1 MSSVF
6 AAFLMAL
13 QVFVGRVD
21 VTIEDSTGG
30 RLPGVTVTIEG
41 PASQTTTTDEQG
53 RAHFLNLPVGTY
65 TVKTSLSGF
74 NPYTNTNVDVA
85 AGAAVDLPV
94 RMALA
99 GTTENVEVT
108 AATPLIDTKKE
119 TTTTHVTL
127 EELQNVP
134 SARDPWVVMQSVPTV
149 YVDRV
154 NVGGSESGQQS
165 IYFAKGAQTTDNTW
179 NLDGIPITD
188 MGATGSSPTY
198 YDFDVFQE
206 MAVTTGGAD
215 AQNPTPGVQLSMVLK
230 KGSNTPHGSA
240 RVYFEN
246 QSLQANNL
254 SPDLAATIG
263 GTTGK
268 GNRTDR
274 YIDDGFEMG
283 GPIVKDRL
291 WAWGSIGRTDI
302 RNLTLNDALD
312 ATLLENYA
320 FKADA
325 QVNNSTRLNFAFFR
339 GNKTKQGRN
348 VSPTHPAE
356 TGWNQTGPTPYYK
369 GEGNFVI
376 GQSLVASVRAAHVRN
391 GFTLTPAGGMNTNYY
406 LDDSGVWHNS
416 FYMYSTDR
424 PSNYVGA
431 DASRF
436 AGRHEVKF
444 GFSWRRTPV
453 ESLTAQPGSKIV
465 TIWNGYPNMLA
476 RPTRDYPVDTSATYI
491 NGFVTDTIAWDRVTL
506 VAGARVDRQTSSLS
520 AMSVPGVP
528 GFAVLPPL
536 NAPAVDNVFK
546 WTTVTPRVGVT
557 YALDPA
563 RNTIVRGSYAMF
575 ASQLPA
581 NYAKFLSPIQYSYAY
596 YNAVDRNGDGIAE
609 QNEINFGDGLQG
621 YGGFDPANPS
631 ALTTYNKVDPNM
643 HTPITHEILGG
654 FDRQLPGQ
662 LVVSGTFTYRRFTN
676 LLWSPRV
683 GVTQQDYTL
692 TGYVTGTFPTIGAV
706 NAPYYAINQ
715 SAIPPGGGREY
726 ETQPG
731 YHQRYLGLEA
741 SAVKRL
747 SNRWMARFG
756 FSTNDWREYFDD
768 PSVSI
773 EDPTRAPAATPFGQA
788 QPTAGPLQSG
798 GLVVQPGK
806 SGIYLLPPQY
816 QISANGSYQAPWG
829 INLGANLVSR
839 QGYGAP
845 YFYRTSTHD
854 PLIAKKNV
862 LLVNNI
868 DDYRLPAV
876 TSFDA
881 RVEKMFTFG
890 KVNLA
895 ADFDVFNLFNAGT
908 VLRRQY
914 DASTG
919 SAFDSVLE
927 IMNPR
932 IARVGVRVTF

>member
-1 MSSVF
+1 M
-6 AAFLMAL
+6 
-13 QVFVGRVD
+13 QIFVGRID

-30 RLPGVTVTIEG
+30 RLPGVTVTLAG
-41 PASQTTTTDEQG
+41 PSPQSATSDEQG

-65 TVKTSLSGF
+65 TVAASLSGF
-74 NPYTNTNVDVA
+74 NPYTSRSVDVA
-85 AGAAVDLPV
+85 AGAAVDLPIRLAV
-94 RMALA
+94 A
-99 GTTENVEVT
+99 GTSESVQVV
-108 AATPLIDTKKE
+108 APTPLIDTRRE

-134 SARDPWVVMQSVPTV
+134 TARDPWVVMQSVPTV

-215 AQNPTPGVQLSMVLK
+215 AQNPTPGVQLNMVLK

-246 QSLQANNL
+246 QSLQGNNL
-254 SPDLAATIG
+254 SADLAATIG
-263 GTTGK
+263 GTTGR

-274 YIDDGFEMG
+274 YLDNGFELG
-283 GPIVKDRL
+283 GPVLKDRV
-291 WAWGSIGRTDI
+291 WAWGSIARTDV
-302 RNLTLNDALD
+302 RNLTLNNALD
-312 ATLLENYA
+312 ATVLENYA
-320 FKADA
+320 FKTDS
-325 QVNNSTRLNFAFFR
+325 QVTNSTRVNFAFFR
-339 GNKTKQGRN
+339 GNKTKEGRN
-348 VSPTHPAE
+348 VSPTHPPE

-376 GQSLVASVRAAHVRN
+376 GQALVASVRAAHVRN
-391 GFTLTPAGGMNTNYY
+391 GFTLTPVGGMSKDYY

-431 DASRF
+431 DATRVAS
-436 AGRHEVKF
+436 RHEVKF
-444 GFSWRRTPV
+444 GFSWRQTPV
-453 ESLTAQPGSKIV
+453 ESLTTFPGTKIV
-465 TIWNGYPNMLA
+465 TFWNGYPNMLA
-476 RPTRDYPVDTSATYI
+476 RPTRDFPTDTTASYV
-491 NGFVTDTIAWDRVTL
+491 NGFATDTITWDRLTL
-506 VAGARVDRQTSSLS
+506 VAGLRVDRQTSSLS
-520 AMSVPGVP
+520 ATSVAGVP
-528 GFAVLPPL
+528 GFSVLPPL
-536 NAPAVDNVFK
+536 NAPAADDVFH
-546 WTTVTPRVGVT
+546 WTTATPRVGAT
-557 YALDPA
+557 FALDPS

-581 NYAKFLSPIQYSYAY
+581 NYAKFISPIQYSYAY
-596 YNAVDRNGDGIAE
+596 YNAVDRNGDGLA
-609 QNEINFGDGLQG
+609 QMNEINFAAGLQG
-621 YGGFDPANPS
+621 YGGFDPANPM

-654 FDRQLPGQ
+654 FDRQLPGEV
-662 LVVSGTFTYRRFTN
+662 VVSATFTWRRFTN

-683 GVTQQDYTL
+683 GVTQKDYSV
-692 TGYVTGTFPTIGAV
+692 TGSITGTFPVVGAV
-706 NAPYYAINQ
+706 NVPYYAINDA
-715 SAIPPGGGREY
+715 AIPPGAGREY

-756 FSTNDWREYFDD
+756 FATNDWREYFDD
-768 PSVSI
+768 PAVSI
-773 EDPTRAPAATPFGQA
+773 EDPTRAPAATPFGQP

-806 SGIYLLPPQY
+806 SGIYLLPPKY
-816 QISANGSYQAPWG
+816 QLSANGSYQAAWG
-829 INLGANLVSR
+829 LNFGANLVSR
-839 QGYGAP
+839 QGFGAP
-845 YFYRTSTHD
+845 YYDRISTHD

-868 DDYRLPAV
+868 DDFRLPAV

-881 RVEKMFTFG
+881 RAEKVFVFG
-890 KVNLA
+890 RANVAL
-895 ADFDVFNLFNAGT
+895 DLDVFNLFNAGT

-914 DASTG
+914 DAGTG
-919 SAFDSVLE
+919 AAFNSVLE

-932 IARVGVRVTF
+932 IARVGARVTF